1 MLLSY
6 RRALL
11 VAALVFAAAA
21 AEARPYNDV
30 QIMPDGSGVDDSRWL
45 TAQEYKQLVLELG
58 LIVSPKIMAPSST
71 LGFNGFDIGFEV
83 NTALI
88 HGQEDYWTKGTKD
101 GSIPRVFTV
110 PTLRVRKGL
119 PLSMEGG
126 MNVSYLP
133 FTQQQVLG
141 GDFRFAAH
149 EGFSLVPDLAFQ
161 LSYNQYV
168 GNEQLDMNVKQG
180 SATLGYTWAFG
191 EIPGINT
198 GRVSLWSGFA
208 KGYID
213 SKVVKGGL
221 STLPSV
227 RDDFLDSSDGDGIG
241 TGGAEQTREYNKWV
255 LGVQVESGGFTYLV
269 DSEFVDKGIPTINM
283 RLGAQ
288 F

>member
-1 MLLSY
+1 MF
-6 RRALL
+6 RRAAVASLL
-11 VAALVFAAAA
+11 LLAAST

-30 QIMPDGSGVDDSRWL
+30 QIYKNEDQSEWL
-45 TAQEYKQLVLELG
+45 TASEYKQLILELG
-58 LIVSPKIMAPSST
+58 LIVSPKVMSPSST
-71 LGFNGFDIGFEV
+71 LGFNGFDVGFEA
-83 NTALI
+83 NTTLI
-88 HGQEDYWTKGTKD
+88 HGTEDYWVKGTKD

-119 PLSMEGG
+119 PLSLEGG

-149 EGFSLVPDLAFQ
+149 EGFSLVPDVAFQ
-161 LSYNQYV
+161 VSYNQYI

-180 SATLGYTWAFG
+180 SATMGYTWAFG
-191 EIPGINT
+191 EIPGIHT
-198 GRVSLWSGFA
+198 GRVSLWTGFA

-221 STLPSV
+221 NSIPAF
-227 RDDFLDSSDGDGIG
+227 RDDFLDASDGDGIG
-241 TGGAEQTREYNKWV
+241 TGGAAQNREYNKWV

-269 DSEFVDKGIPTINM
+269 NGEFVDGAVPSINM
-283 RLGAQ
+283 RWGAQ